1 MKNYELRILN
11 YEVKRTKLFV
21 GFIFCILFSLFSS
34 AQEITVGLDTTT
46 IKIGAEVKL
55 QILIKATPTDLIIFP
70 ETKTMGLLEVIN
82 SYKTDTL
89 LKSNPFTLKKEYG
102 LTQFDSGHYML
113 PPQKIIIN
121 GKPHFTDSLL
131 IEVNDVL
138 VDTTKQKLFDI
149 KPIIEVKK
157 PSEGF
162 PNWILYLIVG
172 LLVLGI
178 LLYFLV
184 FKKTKAEKEAEN
196 KLPPFEEALS
206 QLNLLKDRESVL
218 LDEGKY
224 KEYYSQLTD
233 VLKHYLDEEV
243 YDDALEST
251 SDELLEKLEMFRD
264 SGKLPIS
271 KEVIQNLRS
280 VLQTSDLVKFAKSKP
295 DSGTAKVDR
304 NTIERIITETKAAI
318 PEPTEEE
325 LWLNEQYRL
334 EQERKVKRKKI
345 IYATITGLSILIL
358 AGIGLGFKYGF
369 SNVKDAIFTPPS
381 KQLLEGEWV
390 RSAYGNP
397 AIVIN
402 SPEVLTRTSNQQMEA
417 MQTQSFAY
425 GSLDSN
431 LAVVLNTM
439 QIPKAP
445 QMIVLQSEGDEAPET
460 PKADLK
466 QINEQ
471 TLQMLEQQGAINMLV
486 KQAEYEFPN
495 DVKGMK
501 AFGTFTVENSI
512 TKQKQL
518 LAYEIL
524 SFTQDDATIQQVL
537 VFHKKEDKYAKQI
550 ADKVLASVE
559 LIKDEE

>member
-46 IKIGAEVKL
+46 IKIGEEVKL

-131 IEVNDVL
+131 IAVQDVL

-178 LLYFLV
+178 LLYFLF

-206 QLNLLKDRESVL
+206 QLNLLKDRESIL

-334 EQERKVKRKKI
+334 EQARISKRKKI

-369 SNVKDAIFTPPS
+369 SNVKDAIFAPQS

-402 SPEVLTRTSNQQMEA
+402 SPEVLTRASNQQMEA

-425 GSLDSN
+425 GNLDSN

-439 QIPKAP
+439 QMPKAP
-445 QMIVLQSEGDEAPET
+445 QMIVLQSEDNEAPET

-471 TLQMLEQQGAINMLV
+471 TLQMLEQQGVMNMLV

-524 SFTQDDATIQQVL
+524 SFTQDDANIQQVL

-559 LIKDEE
+559 LIKEEE